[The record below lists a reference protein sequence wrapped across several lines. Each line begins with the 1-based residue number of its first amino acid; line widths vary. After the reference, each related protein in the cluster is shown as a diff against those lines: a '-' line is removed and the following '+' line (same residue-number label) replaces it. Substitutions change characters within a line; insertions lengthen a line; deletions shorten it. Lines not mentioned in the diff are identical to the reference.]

1 MEQLELF
8 NLDSK
13 LIERVSVVVAPLLV
27 FEFFVEVLGCEI
39 LIVGDGHD

>member
-13 LIERVSVVVAPLLV
+13 LIERVSVVVAPLTV
-27 FEFFVEVLGCEI
+27 FEFFVEVFGCEI

>member
-8 NLDSK
+8 NLDSE
-13 LIERVSVVVAPLLV
+13 LIELIRVLITPLLV
-27 FEFFVEVLGCEI
+27 FEFFVEVLGCEV